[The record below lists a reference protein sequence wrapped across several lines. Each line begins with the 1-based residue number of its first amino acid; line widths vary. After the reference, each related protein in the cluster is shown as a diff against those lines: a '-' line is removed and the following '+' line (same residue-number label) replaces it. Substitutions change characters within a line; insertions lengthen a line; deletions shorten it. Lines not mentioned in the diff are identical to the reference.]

1 MGTFLQTKRSD
12 TILRRSLD
20 AFLSFFVEFNVI
32 LAWHGLWTISD
43 IWQAEQKHSNEY
55 TAWISFGIG
64 TFVNIALFFTQ
75 FAYSTYTDDIFEI
88 IDEESSKK
96 PNCPTRGF
104 QGLEGFPKIRKSTKL
119 KDILHLIWAHVL
131 GFIFSGL
138 CLVSSVNTFRY
149 SSNKIRKMQIEH
161 LNIIC

>member
-1 MGTFLQTKRSD
+1 MSCNQS
-12 TILRRSLD
+12 
-20 AFLSFFVEFNVI
+20 
-32 LAWHGLWTISD
+32 
-43 IWQAEQKHSNEY
+43 

-88 IDEESSKK
+88 TDEKSSKK
-96 PNCPTRGF
+96 PNLPTRGF
-104 QGLEGFPKIRKSTKL
+104 QGLEGFPKIRKTTKL
-119 KDILHLIWAHVL
+119 KDILHWIWAHVL

-149 SSNKIRKMQIEH
+149 SSNKIRKTQIEH
-161 LNIIC
+161 LNIICKNLIVNSIPVLWHFFCFIPLTFCSRNYLS